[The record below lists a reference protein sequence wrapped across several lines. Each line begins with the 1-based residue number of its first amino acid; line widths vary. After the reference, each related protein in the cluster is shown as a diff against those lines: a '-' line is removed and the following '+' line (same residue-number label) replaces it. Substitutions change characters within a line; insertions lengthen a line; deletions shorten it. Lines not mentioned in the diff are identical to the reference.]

1 MAAILLANAVSAQNY
16 EKNIL
21 GVRLGA
27 GVVWKR
33 IYFGLGYDIGCL
45 NLVKESD
52 GEGTMR
58 NNCFTIS
65 VGYNF

>member
-1 MAAILLANAVSAQNY
+1 MCI
-16 EKNIL
+16 
-21 GVRLGA
+21 RD
-27 GVVWKR
+27 R
-33 IYFGLGYDIGCL
+33 GYDIGCL